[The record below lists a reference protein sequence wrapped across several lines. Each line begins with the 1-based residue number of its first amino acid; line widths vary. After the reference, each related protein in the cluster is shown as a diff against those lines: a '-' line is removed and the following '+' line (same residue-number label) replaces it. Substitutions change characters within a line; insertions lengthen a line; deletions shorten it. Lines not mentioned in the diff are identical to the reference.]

1 MSANL
6 RVIVLL
12 FLIALV
18 GVMWVM
24 AFASKQQEKV
34 ASGVAALDPREF
46 ETLTLVSA
54 GTGGTFENQW
64 RRGPAL
70 VVGIGTDT
78 VLIDA
83 GRSVTESLRA
93 ANIPVHQ
100 PRTLLLSSLAPENLL
115 GLDDLWLDAWL
126 HGPESP
132 LAIYG
137 PVGTQAVV
145 DGLMAALATPRQI
158 LVDGWEPLPVGGE
171 LRVTELS
178 GGERLR
184 IGPFE
189 ITSAAIPGAGS
200 AALGW
205 RIEAGDRI
213 VAVAVAGSDAEAIA
227 ELGRG
232 AHVLAVEGV
241 YGASLDMA
249 AESDLEF
256 EGLDVLRRE
265 AAGHLRLEDVGAVA
279 TAAEAHSVLLTRLR
293 PPPVFE
299 FQYENL
305 VAETFRRGPVFV
317 AEDGEAV
324 TP

>member
-12 FLIALV
+12 FMIALV
-18 GVMWVM
+18 GVMWAM

-70 VVGIGTDT
+70 VVGIGTDI

-93 ANIPVHQ
+93 VNIPVHQ

-126 HGPESP
+126 HGPETP
-132 LAIYG
+132 LEIYG
-137 PVGTQAVV
+137 PVGTQAIV
-145 DGLMAALATPRQI
+145 DGLIAALSTPRQI
-158 LVDGWEPLPVGGE
+158 LVEGWQPNPAGGE

-178 GGERLR
+178 GGEQFQVGALQ
-184 IGPFE
+184 IE
-189 ITSAAIPGAGS
+189 CAAIPGAGS
-200 AALGW
+200 TALGW

-213 VAVAVAGSDAEAIA
+213 VAVAVAGSDHEAIA
-227 ELGRG
+227 ELAKG

-241 YGASLDMA
+241 YGASLEMA

-256 EGLDVLRRE
+256 EGLDILERE
-265 AAGHLRLEDVGAVA
+265 AAHHIRLEDVGAIA
-279 TAAEAHSVLLTRLR
+279 TAAEVYSVLLTRLR

-305 VAETFRRGPVFV
+305 VGETFRRGPVFI